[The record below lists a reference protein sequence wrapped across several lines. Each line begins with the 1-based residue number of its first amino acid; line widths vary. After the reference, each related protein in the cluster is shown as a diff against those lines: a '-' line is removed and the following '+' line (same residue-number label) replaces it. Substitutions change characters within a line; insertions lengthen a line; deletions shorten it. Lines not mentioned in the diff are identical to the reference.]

1 MRSTRHLPHRNTRPQ
16 EWVLGDSSSERVIPL
31 SVPQRDKTPHVNGR
45 SFGRSPTFSLAAALA
60 SLLHLGVLLFL
71 WQRFY
76 PVTSEQESPAQEVT
90 EVEIVPLPEPIST
103 VPVSEPLAQPAGQDF
118 YSSALSRAESL
129 EHILT
134 QAITQ
139 RATTD
144 AAQQQQL
151 DSFAATQAALQ
162 GQVASLAEE
171 KAELTA
177 QLDNERQRNTTLTQ
191 HVADIQQAREREL
204 QGVKGTYDR
213 LVAALQDEVSQKD
226 IALHQAKEKLT
237 VTILDRVLFPS
248 GQATLTPEGER
259 LIEKVGAILAKV
271 PGQRVLIEG
280 HTDNVPIGAPLSMRF
295 PSNWELSSARA
306 AEVVKYLISRAQLS
320 PQQLSAVGRAD
331 TSPVASN
338 TTEEGRRF
346 NRRIEIIV
354 LPLETQSQK
363 RS

>member
-16 EWVLGDSSSERVIPL
+16 EWVLGDSSNERVIPL
-31 SVPQRDKTPHVNGR
+31 PVHQRNKTLHVNSRG
-45 SFGRSPTFSLAAALA
+45 FDRSPAFPLAAAV
-60 SLLHLGVLLFL
+60 SFLLHLGVLFFL
-71 WQRFY
+71 WQRFQ
-76 PVTSEQESPAQEVT
+76 PATPEQEPPSPQVT
-90 EVEIVPLPEPIST
+90 EVEIVPLPEPVST
-103 VPVSEPLAQPAGQDF
+103 VPAPEPLAQPAGQNF
-118 YSSALSRAESL
+118 YSSALSRVESL
-129 EHILT
+129 EHSLT
-134 QAITQ
+134 KAIAQ
-139 RATTD
+139 RATAD
-144 AAQQQQL
+144 AAQQQQQQQL
-151 DSFAATQAALQ
+151 DSFAATQAVLQ

-191 HVADIQQAREREL
+191 HVTDIQQAQEEEL
-204 QGVKGTYDR
+204 QRVKGTYDR

-259 LIEKVGAILAKV
+259 LIEKVGTILAKV
-271 PGQRVLIEG
+271 TSQRVLIEG
-280 HTDNVPIGAPLSMRF
+280 HTDNVPIRAPLSMRF

-306 AEVVKYLISRAQLS
+306 AEVVKYLISHAQLS

-354 LPLETQSQK
+354 LPLEAQS
-363 RS
+363 

>member
-16 EWVLGDSSSERVIPL
+16 EWVLGDSSNERVIPL
-31 SVPQRDKTPHVNGR
+31 PVRQRDKTLHVNSR
-45 SFGRSPTFSLAAALA
+45 SFDRSPAFPLAAAV
-60 SLLHLGVLLFL
+60 SFLLHLGVLFFL
-71 WQRFY
+71 WQRFH
-76 PVTSEQESPAQEVT
+76 PATPEQEPPSPQVT

-103 VPVSEPLAQPAGQDF
+103 VPVPEPLAQSTGQDF

-129 EHILT
+129 EHTLT
-134 QAITQ
+134 QAIAQ
-139 RATTD
+139 RATAD

-162 GQVASLAEE
+162 GQVTSLAEE

>member
-1 MRSTRHLPHRNTRPQ
+1 MRSTRHLPRRNTRSQ
-16 EWVLGDSSSERVIPL
+16 EWVLGDSSSEWVIPL
-31 SVPQRDKTPHVNGR
+31 SVPQRDKTLHVNSR
-45 SFGRSPTFSLAAALA
+45 SFDHSPAFPLAAAV
-60 SLLHLGVLLFL
+60 SCLLHLGVLFFL
-71 WQRFY
+71 WQRFH
-76 PVTSEQESPAQEVT
+76 PVTSEQEPPSSQVT
-90 EVEIVPLPEPIST
+90 EVEIVPLPEPVST
-103 VPVSEPLAQPAGQDF
+103 VSVPQPLAQPAEQNF

-134 QAITQ
+134 QAIAQ
-139 RATTD
+139 RATMD

-151 DSFAATQAALQ
+151 DSSAATQAALQ
-162 GQVASLAEE
+162 SQVASLAEE

-191 HVADIQQAREREL
+191 HVTDIQQAQEKEL
-204 QGVKGTYDR
+204 QRVTGTYDR

-226 IALHQAKEKLT
+226 IALHQAEEKLT

-306 AEVVKYLISRAQLS
+306 AEVVKYLISHAQLS

-354 LPLETQSQK
+354 LPLDAESQK

>member
-16 EWVLGDSSSERVIPL
+16 EWVLGDSSNERVIPL
-31 SVPQRDKTPHVNGR
+31 PVPQRNKTLHVNSRG
-45 SFGRSPTFSLAAALA
+45 FDRSPAFPLAAAV
-60 SLLHLGVLLFL
+60 SFLLHLGVLFFL
-71 WQRFY
+71 WQRFH
-76 PVTSEQESPAQEVT
+76 PATPEQEPPSPQVT
-90 EVEIVPLPEPIST
+90 EVEIVPLPEPVST
-103 VPVSEPLAQPAGQDF
+103 VPAPEPLAQPAGQNF
-118 YSSALSRAESL
+118 YSSALSRVESL
-129 EHILT
+129 EHTLT
-134 QAITQ
+134 QAIAQ
-139 RATTD
+139 RATAD
-144 AAQQQQL
+144 AAQQQQQQQL

-191 HVADIQQAREREL
+191 HVTDIQQAQEKEL
-204 QGVKGTYDR
+204 QRVKGTYDR

-271 PGQRVLIEG
+271 TGQRVLIEG

-354 LPLETQSQK
+354 LPLETQS
-363 RS
+363 